1 MDRLFKGY
9 QLRSIV
15 FIYAILFLLILTPG
29 CAEMVPSDAQ
39 QVRRFEIAGQSTS
52 GGYMEGNL
60 GRAEIRIGPYRVVPG
75 DVLEFQMPAILRTP
89 SLESSDV
96 FQAIESYLCRVS
108 DPGTIAMPIVGEINV
123 AGRTLAEIEELVAEA
138 YFPKYLVTKP
148 AVVCKIEE
156 HVQERSFT
164 VTGLVNKPGVFSYPL
179 NVRYSLMDALA
190 FAGGTNMV
198 ADPRYVKIHR
208 RDSAGKV
215 VSVLFKIDKKSLA
228 DSANVL
234 IRPGDIVSVEITPR
248 TRANMFLSDIFRIS
262 VGASFQTDDL

>member
-1 MDRLFKGY
+1 MERLFKDNRFRG
-9 QLRSIV
+9 IV
-15 FIYAILFLLILTPG
+15 LIYMVLFLLVLTPG
-29 CAEMVPSDAQ
+29 CSELAPSDVQ

-52 GGYMEGNL
+52 GGYVDGNFDK
-60 GRAEIRIGPYRVVPG
+60 AEIRIGPYRVVSG

-89 SLESSDV
+89 SLESSDI
-96 FQAIESYLCRVS
+96 FQAVESYLCRVS
-108 DPGTIAMPIVGEINV
+108 GPGTIAMPIVGEINV

-179 NVRYSLMDALA
+179 NVQYSLMDALA

-198 ADPRYVKIHR
+198 ADPHYVKIHR

-215 VSVLFKIDKKSLA
+215 VSAIFKIDKKSLA

-234 IRPGDIVSVEITPR
+234 IRPGDIVSAEITPR
-248 TRANMFLSDIFRIS
+248 TKTNLFLSDIFRIS
-262 VGASFQTDDL
+262 VGASFRTDDL